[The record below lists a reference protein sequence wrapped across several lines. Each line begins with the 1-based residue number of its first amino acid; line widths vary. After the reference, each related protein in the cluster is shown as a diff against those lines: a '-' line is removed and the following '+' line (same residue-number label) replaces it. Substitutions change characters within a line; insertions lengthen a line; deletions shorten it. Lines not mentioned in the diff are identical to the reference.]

1 MNTWKELAFSGEGK
15 ISTTALYVLEFIFG
29 TNDVLVSEIGA
40 TFPKRHTEFRQRSTL
55 EYQLRSSR
63 LLSSCIR
70 SRRCTPPGPIS
81 LTSRGF
87 LLVVFSSCILLCGTC
102 PGQSLSQSQIFCHP
116 PPSPITTARPLAAL
130 FGRNFN
136 NIPAVVSES

>member
-15 ISTTALYVLEFIFG
+15 IFTTALYVLEFIFG

-70 SRRCTPPGPIS
+70 SRRCTPPGPII

-102 PGQSLSQSQIFCHP
+102 PGQSLSQSQIFL
-116 PPSPITTARPLAAL
+116 SPTTIPDHHGAPV
-130 FGRNFN
+130 GRAFR
-136 NIPAVVSES
+136 SEL